1 MPMLRVKDWDTWFEN
16 NKSRTY
22 KNKSQVCMPN
32 KQGLGYRRLLRMP
45 NGEAMFGAWCAMIEA
60 LSRQQNRAGWLTEN
74 GKKDSRPLGSGEIAE
89 LTLFSEAT
97 CSQMLDACAQETIGW
112 LIVTADK
119 DTTRTPDGQQTDT
132 TVPLQGDCRAVDRI
146 GLDRTGQ
153 EGEPRARGENL
164 GSGEPGTVV
173 ARCRKMY
180 ADLRELGPDWERLT
194 FEHLVEL
201 VKGHPRADL
210 DRVRARI
217 WADWKGQA
225 LPAIKTPPMIVR
237 QCLEWDEA
245 DGGRGNA
252 RKSAAPR
259 GGVPSPEELRMRRMG
274 GAS

>member
-1 MPMLRVKDWDTWFEN
+1 MRQNGGWVRLYCDILENPKLRTLSESSQLFFFWCLCLHKRGWLVGKSDTEISYSLRLKVSTAAKRLNELKEANLLLSDNTPKGWQECQYSSDSSAERMKALRERRDKHRYSDGDVTAN
-16 NKSRTY
+16 VQDVTESKGRHSDGTEQNRT
-22 KNKSQVCMPN
+22 
-32 KQGLGYRRLLRMP
+32 
-45 NGEAMFGAWCAMIEA
+45 E
-60 LSRQQNRAGWLTEN
+60 QNRAEQ
-74 GKKDSRPLGSGEIAE
+74 S
-89 LTLFSEAT
+89 
-97 CSQMLDACAQETIGW
+97 
-112 LIVTADK
+112 
-119 DTTRTPDGQQTDT
+119 
-132 TVPLQGDCRAVDRI
+132 
-146 GLDRTGQ
+146 
-153 EGEPRARGENL
+153 ARGENL

-274 GAS
+274 GAGE